1 MSLQGRCIVCAHSLK
16 IPHRSDAQYCGSTCR
31 VRAFRASRQPRSGQH
46 GSRRAKQQR
55 IEGATTQTQLAVFR
69 ELRQA
74 RKQAA
79 DLREQLAN
87 QARTTAALESKLS
100 EMATV
105 ALAQRDVLAQTT
117 ERLKVDLTQRAE
129 LAAVYAELQRNTRLV
144 EDAREQSTGALMS
157 ALQLARDKAAASEAE
172 RETTLALVQKQLDE
186 ERRRSASLREQLTAC
201 ESELQ
206 AERVQLDELGQS
218 LSQARAAASQFVAA
232 EKFSAVAAE
241 LSTVKQLLAERT
253 NERDEARQAARV
265 AVVAAHNLDQK
276 ARTAEAEVVKK
287 DALLKDLGPKLQK
300 AYAQLLL
307 IKEKRDWRL

>member
-1 MSLQGRCIVCAHSLK
+1 
-16 IPHRSDAQYCGSTCR
+16 
-31 VRAFRASRQPRSGQH
+31 
-46 GSRRAKQQR
+46 
-55 IEGATTQTQLAVFR
+55 
-69 ELRQA
+69 
-74 RKQAA
+74 
-79 DLREQLAN
+79 
-87 QARTTAALESKLS
+87 
-100 EMATV
+100 MATV